1 MQSLLKEWY
10 TAMRQCHLTVGFE
23 EDQRA
28 AQVDEALFE
37 EVFEWRAQEIR
48 MWIEDFCSMSETPEE
63 LDKCPNHLQQLY
75 EITGD
80 ETHKATAAAYEYY
93 HQHPEVF
100 REVMLLRLRD
110 AMKRSRKFYPAE
122 ILDMVADERVFTCR
136 VAARE
141 VIEQMYRIEEES
153 GRRMR
158 EISGKMRKREEA
170 LKEKFSEDIPKYFD
184 FHDVQVKALRWEE
197 NNLIIELDEHC
208 NAREVKEVRLHDCRI
223 ESMDEGIEGAYW
235 LYDELYMTEDSRI
248 GVCVM
253 LEKESEA
260 PYDDNAEDERIREMN
275 LTVGDITFVRE
286 EGAQQ
291 REERWNL
298 IHEELVRMGVDFS
311 RPIDSWLHDEA
322 VRRVNEKYG
331 ELEGMY
337 IPTIEDM
344 RNILNEALGRTK
356 TPSKEK

>member
-10 TAMRQCHLTVGFE
+10 TAMRQCHLEVGFE

-37 EVFEWRAQEIR
+37 EVFEWRAQEVR
-48 MWIEDFCSMSETPEE
+48 KWIEDFCSMSETPEE
-63 LDKCPNHLQQLY
+63 LDKCSNHLQLLH

-110 AMKRSRKFYPAE
+110 RIEYNRKFYPAE
-122 ILDMVADERVFTCR
+122 ILAMVADERVFACH
-136 VAARE
+136 VATRE
-141 VIEQMYRIEEES
+141 VIEQMHRIEEENE
-153 GRRMR
+153 RRMR
-158 EISGKMRKREEA
+158 EISGEMRKREEA
-170 LKEKFSEDIPKYFD
+170 LKEKFSEDIPKYFG

-197 NNLIIELDEHC
+197 NDVIIELDERC
-208 NAREVKEVRLHDCRI
+208 NDREVKEVRLHDCRI
-223 ESMDEGIEGAYW
+223 ESMDEGIEDAYW
-235 LYDELYMTEDSRI
+235 IYDELYMTEDGRI
-248 GVCVM
+248 RVCVM
-253 LEKESEA
+253 LEKASKA
-260 PYDDNAEDERIREMN
+260 PYDDDERIREMN
-275 LTVGDITFVRE
+275 LTVGNITFVRE

-311 RPIDSWLHDEA
+311 RPISSRLHDEA

-337 IPTIEDM
+337 IPTTEDM
-344 RNILNEALGRTK
+344 MNILNEALGRTK
-356 TPSKEK
+356 TPSEAE